1 MANSYPGSEKIWALP
16 GPSLCYLPDL
26 HGLPDVQDIH
36 YREPKQLVFGSF
48 NHTRKLTRVSQQ
60 RFGEVLNANP
70 DAVLQFRSHS
80 FHDPAVRRR
89 FLIRFQDMGIAP
101 HNFSHCHLPLL
112 LLLQWLIMGGSTFIS
127 ILSLSVEPPPLLIPW
142 PWVFLF

>member
-1 MANSYPGSEKIWALP
+1 MLERWLANSYPGSEKIWALP

-89 FLIRFQDMGIAP
+89 F
-101 HNFSHCHLPLL
+101 
-112 LLLQWLIMGGSTFIS
+112 
-127 ILSLSVEPPPLLIPW
+127 
-142 PWVFLF
+142 